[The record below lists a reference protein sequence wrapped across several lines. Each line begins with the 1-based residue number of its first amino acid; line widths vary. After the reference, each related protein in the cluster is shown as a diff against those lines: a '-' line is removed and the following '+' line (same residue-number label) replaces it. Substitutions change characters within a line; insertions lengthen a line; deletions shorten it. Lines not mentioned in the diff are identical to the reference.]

1 MMDCKIMAK
10 QFALV
15 SIQAVIW
22 LTGLLMWSQQ
32 DPQYTQYMYNMSVI
46 NPAYATDTP
55 GAINLGLIYRTQWV
69 GSVGGPK
76 TGSFFAHSPIA
87 NRLEAGLSI
96 VHDEIGDVVKETNV
110 YADVAYVIPLSEKNK
125 LSFGIKAGATFF
137 STNFNGFVYSD
148 PEPDAAFASNI
159 SKTFPNIGI
168 GAFYFGEQYYIGI
181 SAPNLLKSK
190 HLDNDS
196 GIIANGAEELHVFL
210 TGGYVLNLNENLKLK
225 PAFMTKAV
233 AGAPLS
239 LDLTA
244 NVLFNNF
251 VEVGAGYRFD
261 DSFSGLFNIRVTPSL
276 RVGYAYD
283 YTISNLGKFNSGS
296 HEILILFDINRLIPN
311 KGYDKSPRFF

>member
-1 MMDCKIMAK
+1 MTRKFITYSFKA
-10 QFALV
+10 F
-15 SIQAVIW
+15 IW
-22 LTGLLMWSQQ
+22 LMGFVALAQQ

-55 GAINLGLIYRTQWV
+55 GAINLGVLYRTQWV
-69 GSVGGPK
+69 GSVGGPQ
-76 TGSFFAHSPIA
+76 TGSFFGHTSIT
-87 NRLEAGLSI
+87 NRLEGGLSI

-110 YADVAYVIPLSEKNK
+110 YADVAYVIPVSEKNK
-125 LSFGIKAGATFF
+125 LSFGLKAGATFF

-148 PEPDAAFASNI
+148 PEPDPAFANNL
-159 SKTFPNIGI
+159 SKTFPNVGV
-168 GAFYFGEQYYIGI
+168 GAFFFGEQYYVGL

-190 HLDNDS
+190 HLDSDS
-196 GIIANGAEELHVFL
+196 GIIAAGAEELHMFL
-210 TGGYVLNLNENLKLK
+210 TGGYVFNLNENLKLK

-239 LDLTA
+239 LDLTV
-244 NVLFNNF
+244 NTLINNF

-261 DSFSGLFNIRVTPSL
+261 DAVSGLVNIRISPSL

-283 YTISNLGKFNSGS
+283 YTISNLGRFNSGS
-296 HEILILFDINRLIPN
+296 HEIMILFDINRLIPN

>member
-1 MMDCKIMAK
+1 MMTKKFITY
-10 QFALV
+10 

-22 LTGLLMWSQQ
+22 LMGFVMLSQQ

-55 GAINLGLIYRTQWV
+55 GAINLGAIYRTQWV
-69 GSVGGPK
+69 GSVGGPT
-76 TGSFFAHSPIA
+76 TGSFFAHTSII
-87 NRLEAGLSI
+87 NRLEGGISI
-96 VHDEIGDVVKETNV
+96 VHDEIGDVVKQTNAF
-110 YADVAYVIPLSEKNK
+110 ADVNYVIPVSEKSK

-148 PEPDAAFASNI
+148 PEPDAAFANNL

-168 GAFYFGEQYYIGI
+168 GAYYFGEQYYVGL

-190 HLDNDS
+190 HLDSDS
-196 GIIANGAEELHVFL
+196 GIIAAGAEELHMFL
-210 TGGYVLNLNENLKLK
+210 TAGYVFNINENLKLK

-261 DSFSGLFNIRVTPSL
+261 DSFSGLFNIRITPSL

-296 HEILILFDINRLIPN
+296 HEVMILFDINSLIPN